1 MKLTGKQSSP
11 IIISVVI
18 ITSLASP
25 STPHTPQRQM
35 YRDREGESEE
45 DLQSVQRAIYLYVS
59 SSVQSVKRVELQ
71 RAASHEGG
79 GSFGCEYAKRVM

>member
-35 YRDREGESEE
+35 YRDREGESVE
-45 DLQSVQRAIYLYVS
+45 DLQSVQRAMYLYVS
-59 SSVQSVKRVELQ
+59 SSVQSVKLQ